1 MVTLYLLILPLAGLL
16 LTTLVAIAGGAG
28 GDGNGAGAPG
38 AARALVLNKA
48 VALLG
53 FGAIT
58 ALAIL
63 ARGEIGAIV
72 EGPVVLGF
80 SLSFGLTPLSWYF
93 VMMIAGL
100 TFLTVVFSLASVRGG
115 YPMYYGWLFAKT
127 FGMFGVVMAGDLL
140 SFFILWEVM
149 SWATFFL
156 MQQGTQEARRAA
168 VGYLVYALVASM
180 ALFAGVFLL
189 YRAAGSF
196 AYADIAGAI
205 AGFNI
210 GMLLLAVA
218 LTIVPMLVEAATYPA
233 HWWKPPSYAAT
244 ETALTGYLSG
254 ISTRIGIYG
263 MVLFIFVVFGL
274 ETIDRLWISTYLNLR
289 VIIMVLAALTMVVP
303 TFTALFQ
310 HDAKRLMTWHSI
322 GQGGYMLVGIA
333 SGSVLGVAG
342 GLFHVFTYLTY
353 VALILFSI
361 AAVESRTGTTNLNK
375 LGGLIKKMPLSFL
388 GLLFGIIGLA
398 GIPPM
403 NGFVSKWLIYRSL
416 ILGGHPFIALAAF
429 TATVGTILS
438 VYKLI
443 HNIFLGQLPERYKDV
458 REVGPV
464 MQIPIVILM
473 ITVFATGA
481 FPGLVLP
488 WVARIQES
496 LGLTPIAWSLTG
508 VAPEMGQLNMAVIS
522 AVFTGTFLLGWLIY
536 AIGGKR
542 KHVGQYDNYAAGH
555 FLDASVPYNYN
566 YEFYSGIEHI
576 FGRLYERPP
585 IKRAEA
591 GLVELLKRA
600 GDFTRRIY
608 TGHLNTYL
616 AYTVVAVLLTIVILK
631 GGL

>member
-1 MVTLYLLILPLAGLL
+1 
-16 LTTLVAIAGGAG
+16 
-28 GDGNGAGAPG
+28 
-38 AARALVLNKA
+38 
-48 VALLG
+48 
-53 FGAIT
+53 
-58 ALAIL
+58 
-63 ARGEIGAIV
+63 
-72 EGPVVLGF
+72 
-80 SLSFGLTPLSWYF
+80 
-93 VMMIAGL
+93 
-100 TFLTVVFSLASVRGG
+100 
-115 YPMYYGWLFAKT
+115 
-127 FGMFGVVMAGDLL
+127 MAGDLL